1 MKKHTTSTLAAAIT
15 TLVVVLAMA
24 APAFAANGGAQVQ
37 ASVEMEQFC
46 VNLDLGSQLSFGAA
60 GLGEEVR
67 EVNDQA
73 ILVRNSGSDAATIM
87 IQGTDASGPD
97 GATWTLA
104 DHAARGSFAWRF
116 VDNAPGAAG
125 NPVFVS
131 RDARVLVQN
140 LGYRQAVALNATLLT
155 PTCSTRPGVYTWGAT
170 IYAVPAFE

>member
-24 APAFAANGGAQVQ
+24 SPAFANGGAQVQ
-37 ASVEMEQFC
+37 ASVEMQQFC
-46 VNLDLGSQLSFGAA
+46 VNLDLGSELSFGAA

-67 EVNDQA
+67 EVNDQP

-87 IQGTDASGPD
+87 IQGTNASGPD
-97 GATWTLA
+97 GSTWALA
-104 DHAARGSFAWRF
+104 DHADRKSFAWHF
-116 VDNAPGAAG
+116 ADNAPGAAG

-131 RDARVLVQN
+131 TDARVLVQN

-155 PTCSTRPGVYTWGAT
+155 PTCSTRPGVFTWGAT